1 MKSSIFSSTNCQ
13 GTCSSFKFKLMKT
26 IENFAGN
33 KLGLILAFAIIQDD
47 LNGHDPEDNK
57 NKDDNAPNYQNPFY
71 DPDSDQGSRQYNAK
85 EDPHKDDNE
94 PIGEDY
100 PLNENI
106 DEEEEEE
113 NDEEDL
119 EFEDEEKYEDEYEDD
134 IDRSDEDEKRS
145 KNDLFDD
152 DELNNTNYG
161 NPNSF

>member
-106 DEEEEEE
+106 DEEEEE

>member
-1 MKSSIFSSTNCQ
+1 
-13 GTCSSFKFKLMKT
+13 MKT

-100 PLNENI
+100 PLKENI
-106 DEEEEEE
+106 DEEEEEEE

-119 EFEDEEKYEDEYEDD
+119 EFEDEEKYEDEDD